1 MEYADYC
8 IPGIQQGR
16 HKTPRH
22 QQVEKGADV
31 WSLTSLRG
39 FLRCRAGKLSAGGET
54 VVGEGMAGL
63 IRAEGLTTG
72 WWRGLPRVG
81 GTAGTTGLMEKTET

>member
-31 WSLTSLRG
+31 
-39 FLRCRAGKLSAGGET
+39 
-54 VVGEGMAGL
+54 
-63 IRAEGLTTG
+63 
-72 WWRGLPRVG
+72 
-81 GTAGTTGLMEKTET
+81 